1 MRVAIYTRVST
12 EDQAREGFS
21 LEVQKEVLKELVQ
34 RNGWTLACGIANRD
48 IYEDDG
54 FTGSN
59 TDRPAFKI
67 LRSDALRKYF
77 DLILV
82 YKLDRLNRKLR
93 DLLNFLEELDHLGIS
108 IKSAT
113 EPFDTTT
120 SAGKFLIQ
128 MLGSSAEFERN
139 RLIERVFPG
148 MVMGVKKGHWQG
160 ARYAPYGYK
169 YNKEI
174 KKLEVVP
181 DEVGVIKKIYDMY
194 LSGSSTSQ
202 IAGLFYHQD
211 IPTRSGGKFH
221 SKLIADILKNKVY
234 LGMLV
239 WNKHHYDT
247 RAKTKSGKGYRYI
260 KNPASSLIEVSGVHE
275 PIIDENKFNR
285 VQVKLK
291 ANKKGSGVP
300 KFKNNIYY
308 LSGVL
313 YCAECGLKYHGIMI
327 VSNHRTGGKKPWYRC
342 LSKGYSYITCHN
354 RQVKAEDL
362 EGPIFEILDIVA
374 EQLPVKEEFADLLH
388 QASKEPSEHYSN
400 EFELKRQSLELNLK
414 NQSELYDLY
423 KEGRI
428 NIEIYRQKADELRQE
443 ETGLK
448 KDMKALQMTIIDG
461 QRGIE
466 DRLRVQNFLQGLV
479 ERNHEWGDADKKEFM
494 RIIFKKV
501 VIKDGE
507 IVSKSLEIHEPWNF
521 LYKKGL
527 QCQTTQLCQKRKIE
541 RQSLVS
547 RHSAVK

>member
-1 MRVAIYTRVST
+1 MRVAVYTRVST

-21 LEVQKEVLKELVQ
+21 LEVQKQVLKELIQ
-34 RNGWTLACGIANRD
+34 RNGWTLACSIPNRD

-54 FTGSN
+54 YTGSN
-59 TDRPAFKI
+59 MDRPAFKI
-67 LRSDALRKYF
+67 LRSDAMRKYF

-82 YKLDRLNRKLR
+82 YKLDRLNRKLK
-93 DLLNFLEELDHLGIS
+93 DMLNFLEELDQLGIS

-128 MLGSSAEFERN
+128 MLGSTAEFERN

-148 MVMGVKKGHWQG
+148 MVMGVKNGHWQG

-174 KKLEVVP
+174 KKLEVVS
-181 DEVGVIKKIYDMY
+181 DEVEVVKKIYDMY
-194 LSGSSTSQ
+194 LSGSSTGQ
-202 IAGLFYHQD
+202 IAGHFYHQD

-221 SKLIADILKNKVY
+221 SKLIGDILKNKVY
-234 LGMLV
+234 LGKLV

-247 RAKTKSGKGYRYI
+247 RTKTKSGKGYRYI
-260 KNPASSLIEVSGVHE
+260 KNPASSLIEVGGVHE

-285 VQVKLK
+285 VQAKLK

-313 YCAECGLKYHGIMI
+313 YCAECGLRYHGIMI

-342 LSKGYSYITCHN
+342 LSRGYPYISCSN
-354 RQVKAEDL
+354 GQVKAEDL
-362 EGPIFEILDIVA
+362 EEPIFEILDIIA
-374 EQLPVKEEFADLLH
+374 EQLPFKEAFADSLR
-388 QASKEPSEHYSN
+388 QASKEPAEHYSN
-400 EFELKRQSLELNLK
+400 EFELKNQLLDRNLK

-423 KEGRI
+423 REQRI
-428 NIEIYRQKADELRQE
+428 NIEVYRQKADEMRQE
-443 ETGLK
+443 ETDLK
-448 KDMKALQMTIIDG
+448 KDMRALQMTIIDG

-466 DRLRVQNFLQGLV
+466 DRLRVQNFLRGLQGQGS
-479 ERNHEWGDADKKEFM
+479 EWSDTDKKEFM
-494 RIIFKKV
+494 RIIFKRV
-501 VIKDGE
+501 VIHDGE
-507 IVSKSLEIHEPWNF
+507 IVSKSLEMHEPWNF

-527 QCQTTQLCQKRKIE
+527 QCQTRQLCQKRKIR
-541 RQSLVS
+541 RQSYVL
-547 RHSAVK
+547 RHSAAR